1 MAEGTSGK
9 LRRRVKSETGSL
21 QSEEKS
27 EEESKFEDSQ
37 NIVQDPSFNKEQRK
51 KWLVGSYWLTR
62 IVFIR
67 ALGSIYCK
75 SAVCY
80 CVVQNRFLLLLSLVV
95 AFLIA
100 LHQNK
105 QLIGIKGL
113 LPANLYLQRVR
124 ENVLKHSGSTS
135 YLNLLDTVPTLFW
148 WVPNDYIDSALDCM
162 AYIGL
167 SLSAIL
173 VIAGSGNVIIF
184 ASLWT
189 LYHSISNVGQSW

>member
-9 LRRRVKSETGSL
+9 LRRRVKSETRSL

-62 IVFIR
+62 TVFIR

-80 CVVQNRFLLLLSLVV
+80 CVVRPEQIFT
-95 AFLIA
+95 F
-100 LHQNK
+100 
-105 QLIGIKGL
+105 
-113 LPANLYLQRVR
+113 
-124 ENVLKHSGSTS
+124 
-135 YLNLLDTVPTLFW
+135 TLFSCC
-148 WVPNDYIDSALDCM
+148 ISDS
-162 AYIGL
+162 
-167 SLSAIL
+167 SS
-173 VIAGSGNVIIF
+173 SK
-184 ASLWT
+184 
-189 LYHSISNVGQSW
+189 